1 MHTGPLVNVR
11 GRAPGTTAKLRI
23 VLEIR
28 PYPEFSWSISRQR
41 LLENCPRAYYYRY
54 YLSHNGWLREA
65 PEQAR
70 IAYRLSKLT
79 SLDALLGQEMDER
92 AREVEA
98 RARADEPLPRAD
110 QLEARTRENLRRA
123 WRSSRDER
131 AAFEARPK
139 DVVMLRSFYVEGCPP
154 SEAEGERVNEKL
166 VTCHQH
172 LLGAE
177 HWDRL
182 RECGRDGCLPIPAF
196 AHFFLDGAK
205 AFAAGDM
212 AYVHQGTVYLV
223 DWKTGRPGAD
233 DGLQVTLAAHSL
245 FEGEQA
251 LAGMPMHATLNYLF
265 TGDEE
270 RVPLPDDLAA
280 RAADTVAAGVKA
292 MRSFLRDVEANAPLE
307 EGEFPRRE
315 SGLCAS
321 CNYSPLC
328 LRGTWA
334 PLSCRCQ

>member
-1 MHTGPLVNVR
+1 MF
-11 GRAPGTTAKLRI
+11 
-23 VLEIR
+23 EIR

-70 IAYRLSKLT
+70 LAYRLSKLT
-79 SLDALLGQEMDER
+79 SLDALLGQQMDER

-98 RARADEPLPRAD
+98 KARAGDPLPRAE

-139 DVVMLRSFYVEGCPP
+139 DVVMLRCFYVEGCPP
-154 SEAEGERVNEKL
+154 SEAEGERLNEKL
-166 VTCHQH
+166 VTCHKH
-172 LLGAE
+172 LLAAE
-177 HWDRL
+177 HWGRL
-182 RECGRDGCLPIPAF
+182 RECGREGCLPIPAF

-212 AYVHQGTVYLV
+212 AYVYGGTVYLI

-233 DGLQVTLAAHSL
+233 DRLQVTLAAHSL
-245 FEGEQA
+245 FEGNPA
-251 LAGMPMHATLNYLF
+251 LAESPTKASLHYLF
-265 TGDEE
+265 TGEAE
-270 RVPLPDDLAA
+270 RVPMPDNLEAC
-280 RAADTVAAGVKA
+280 AADTVVAGVKA
-292 MRSFLRDVEANAPLE
+292 MRSFLRDVETNAPLE
-307 EGEFPRRE
+307 EGEFPRKE
-315 SGLCAS
+315 SGLCGS
-321 CNYSPLC
+321 CNYSLLC
-328 LRGTWA
+328 TRGT
-334 PLSCRCQ
+334 